1 MGLMDGRGALVT
13 GAASGIGR
21 ATARRLVEEGARVAL
36 FDTNGEA
43 VADAAEDLG
52 GFAFE
57 GDVCDPACLEA
68 ACAGAAQRCDG
79 LHVLVNNAG
88 AGQVASLERM
98 SPEDFDRLLRVN
110 LTGAWNAIRAAAPFL
125 RASGGAV
132 VNNASMSG
140 VRATRGEGAYS
151 AAKAGLISLT
161 QSAALELAPAVR
173 VNCVSPG
180 VIRTALTEPLF
191 RMDGILDSVLRAT
204 PLERAG
210 DADEVAD
217 VIVFLASDRARYVTG
232 QNLIV
237 DGGLGLPQA
246 GTDEMLSRVLELVER
261 REPRR

>member
-1 MGLMDGRGALVT
+1 MGLLSGRSALVT

-21 ATARRLVEEGARVAL
+21 ATARRLVEEGARTAL
-36 FDTNGEA
+36 FDTDGPA
-43 VADAAEDLG
+43 VTAAAEELG
-52 GFAFE
+52 AVAFE
-57 GDVCDPACLEA
+57 GDVCDLPRLEA
-68 ACAGAAQRCDG
+68 AAADAAERLGG

-88 AGQVASLERM
+88 VGQVASLERM
-98 SPEDFDRLLRVN
+98 SPGDFDRLLRVN
-110 LTGAWNAIRAAAPFL
+110 LTGAWNAIRACAPFL
-125 RASGGAV
+125 RDGGGAI

-191 RMDGILDSVLRAT
+191 RMEGILDSVLRAT
-204 PLERAG
+204 PLERPGEAE
-210 DADEVAD
+210 EVAD
-217 VIVFLASDRARYVTG
+217 VIVFLASEQARYVTG

-246 GTDEMLSRVLELVER
+246 GTDEMLSRVLELVE
-261 REPRR
+261 PRTPRG

>member
-1 MGLMDGRGALVT
+1 MGLLDGRGALVT

-36 FDTNGEA
+36 FDANGASVEA
-43 VADAAEDLG
+43 AAEELG
-52 GFAFE
+52 GLAFE
-57 GDVCDPACLEA
+57 GDVCDLPRLEA
-68 ACAGAAQRCDG
+68 VCADAAERFGG
-79 LHVLVNNAG
+79 LHILINNAG

-98 SPEDFDRLLRVN
+98 SPEDFDRLLRIN
-110 LTGAWNAIRAAAPFL
+110 LTGAWNAMRAAAPFL
-125 RASGGAV
+125 RAGGGAV

-161 QSAALELAPAVR
+161 QSAALELAPSVR

-191 RMDGILDSVLRAT
+191 RMDGVVDPVLRAT
-204 PLERAG
+204 PLQRAG
-210 DADEVAD
+210 EADEVAD
-217 VIVFLASDRARYVTG
+217 VIVFLASERARYVTG

-246 GTDEMLSRVLELVER
+246 GTDEMLSRVLDLVER
-261 REPRR
+261 R